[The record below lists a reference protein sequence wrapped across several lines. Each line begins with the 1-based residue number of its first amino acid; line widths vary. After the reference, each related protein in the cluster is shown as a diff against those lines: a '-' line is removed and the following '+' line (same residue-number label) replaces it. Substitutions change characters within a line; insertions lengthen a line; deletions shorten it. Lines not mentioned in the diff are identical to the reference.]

1 MSTSRAIAPSAP
13 KRADPRRR
21 EAVASAFS
29 DSETMAGPLVAA
41 KVAACYD
48 AGLVSGPT
56 PKQIGRYQILD
67 RVAVGGMAE
76 LFKAQLQ
83 GQHGFEKLVAIKKIL
98 PHLAGDHSFVEM
110 FIDEARIT
118 AQLDHRNIV
127 AVYELGTDADTPY
140 IAMQYV
146 DGLDVLALLRECA
159 RAQIRLPPD
168 LAALIA
174 RDVLD
179 ALDYAPN
186 ALDARGRPLG
196 IVHRDISPGNVLL
209 SWRGDVKLTDFGI
222 ARAAERRHKTEA
234 GTLKGKYGYMS
245 PEQVSGA
252 DVDQRSDL
260 FAVGILLAEM
270 VMARRLFTSTN
281 DLDILLMVRDAR
293 LDRLHK
299 YASEFPV
306 ELRVLT
312 VRALQRRPEDRWQ
325 SAAQFRDAL
334 DEWIR
339 RTTRVTSR
347 DLAALVG
354 RVINAPTADLEPDA
368 QLSANPSIPVP
379 EGSGLS
385 GPSTRIH
392 MAQAE
397 AEARAAR
404 AEFIAGDAVPHG
416 LEGDFGSSGTISVS
430 DDDIMP
436 EVPAE
441 NASGPREVGD
451 IRETHV
457 VRLVYRL
464 ARTKATGM
472 LALEGRAGV
481 LKEAYFTDGQP
492 QFVSSN
498 VERERLGNFLLAK
511 EAVSPQAL
519 QRALSVMHHF
529 GGRLADTLVGLDL
542 LDPLE
547 AYRLLAD
554 QVAAK
559 LMETFGWQKGRY
571 TWIPRQPNPHRSRAL
586 HLDAMRVIGAGAT
599 QIAEPLIDEWLAA
612 NTSAFVV
619 REPAQE
625 SDLEQFGIG
634 PALLRVYS
642 MLDGRT
648 RLGDLAGKARSTDA
662 RLGLLRLTYLLV
674 QTELARLS

>member
-1 MSTSRAIAPSAP
+1 
-13 KRADPRRR
+13 
-21 EAVASAFS
+21 VN
-29 DSETMAGPLVAA
+29 DS
-41 KVAACYD
+41 
-48 AGLVSGPT
+48 T

-67 RVAVGGMAE
+67 RLAVGGMAE
-76 LFKAQLQ
+76 LFKAQLI
-83 GQHGFEKLVAIKKIL
+83 GQLGFEKLVAIKKIL
-98 PHLAGDHSFVEM
+98 PHLAVDQNFVEM

-127 AVYELGTDADTPY
+127 AVFELGTDADTPY

-174 RDVLD
+174 RDLLD
-179 ALDYAPN
+179 ALDYAHN
-186 ALDARGRPLG
+186 ALDVQGRALG

-245 PEQVSGA
+245 PEQVSGGE
-252 DVDQRSDL
+252 VDGRSDL
-260 FAVGILLAEM
+260 FSVGILLAEM

-299 YASEFPV
+299 YAAEFPV

-347 DLAALVG
+347 DLAALIG
-354 RVINAPTADLEPDA
+354 QVINAPTADLPGGVVEEPA
-368 QLSANPSIPVP
+368 ENV
-379 EGSGLS
+379 SGLS
-385 GPSTRIH
+385 GPMTR
-392 MAQAE
+392 MSLANAE
-397 AEARAAR
+397 AEAKRAR
-404 AEFIAGDAVPHG
+404 AEFIAGEAVP
-416 LEGDFGSSGTISVS
+416 EGIGGFEGSSGTLQVTE
-430 DDDIMP
+430 DDVMP
-436 EVPAE
+436 EATEPG
-441 NASGPREVGD
+441 SGPREVGD
-451 IRETHV
+451 LKEHPVLRV
-457 VRLVYRL
+457 VFRL
-464 ARTKATGM
+464 AKSKGSGM
-472 LALEGRAGV
+472 LTLEGRAGV
-481 LKEAYFTDGQP
+481 LKEAYFLDGQP
-492 QFVSSN
+492 QFVNSN
-498 VERERLGNFLLAK
+498 VESERLGQFLLDQKALTP
-511 EAVSPQAL
+511 AAL

-547 AYRLLAD
+547 AYRLLAK

-559 LMETFGWQKGRY
+559 LMEAFSWQKGRY
-571 TWIPRQPNPHRSRAL
+571 TWTPGAANPYKSRSL
-586 HLDAMRVIGAGAT
+586 HLDAFRVIGAGAAQLT
-599 QIAEPLIDEWLAA
+599 ETVVDDWLATNA
-612 NTSAFVV
+612 RNFIT
-619 REPAQE
+619 REPAQDGE
-625 SDLEQFGIG
+625 LAQFGLG
-634 PALLRVYS
+634 EALLRVYS
-642 MLDGRT
+642 LLDGRT
-648 RLGDLAGKARSTDA
+648 RLGDLAARVRSPEA
-662 RLGLLRLTYLLV
+662 RVNLLRLTYLMV
-674 QTELARLS
+674 QTDLARLS

>member
-1 MSTSRAIAPSAP
+1 
-13 KRADPRRR
+13 
-21 EAVASAFS
+21 
-29 DSETMAGPLVAA
+29 
-41 KVAACYD
+41 
-48 AGLVSGPT
+48 VSGGT
-56 PKQIGRYQILD
+56 PKQIGKYQILD

-98 PHLAGDHSFVEM
+98 PHLAGDNSFVEM
-110 FIDEARIT
+110 FLDEARIT
-118 AQLDHRNIV
+118 AQLDHRHIV

-179 ALDYAPN
+179 ALDYAHN
-186 ALDARGRPLG
+186 ALDVHGRPLR

-245 PEQVSGA
+245 PEQVSSG
-252 DVDQRSDL
+252 DLDQRSDL
-260 FAVGILLAEM
+260 FSVGILLAEM
-270 VMARRLFTSTN
+270 VMARRLFTSVN

-325 SAAQFRDAL
+325 SAAEFRDAL

-347 DLAALVG
+347 DLATLIG
-354 RVINAPTADLEPDA
+354 RVINAPTAELEGR
-368 QLSANPSIPVP
+368 PSEPELDVP
-379 EGSGLS
+379 EHPSGLS
-385 GPSTRIH
+385 GPMTR
-392 MAQAE
+392 MSMQAAEME
-397 AEARAAR
+397 AERAR
-404 AEFIAGDAVPHG
+404 AEFIAGAVPQG
-416 LEGDFGSSGTISVS
+416 IDSEPGSNGTITIS
-430 DDDIMP
+430 DDDVMP
-436 EVPAE
+436 GAPGEAS
-441 NASGPREVGD
+441 SGPREVGD
-451 IRETHV
+451 LREQSVIRV
-457 VRLVYRL
+457 VYRL
-464 ARTKATGM
+464 AKTKATGM

-481 LKEAYFTDGQP
+481 LKEAYFSDGQP
-492 QFVSSN
+492 QYVNSN
-498 VERERLGNFLLAK
+498 VEGERLGNFLLH
-511 EAVSPQAL
+511 EQVLSPQSL

-547 AYRLLAD
+547 AYRLLAK

-559 LMETFGWQKGRY
+559 LMETFSWQKGRY
-571 TWIPRQPNPHRSRAL
+571 TWMPRQQSPYRARAL
-586 HLDAMRVIGAGAT
+586 HLDAYRVIGAGAA
-599 QIAEPLIDEWLAA
+599 QIGEPLIDDWLA
-612 NTSAFVV
+612 THTRMFIS
-619 REPAQE
+619 REPTQE
-625 SDLEQFGIG
+625 GELAQFGVG
-634 PALLRVYS
+634 EALLRVYS
-642 MLDGRT
+642 LLDGRT
-648 RLGDLAGKARSTDA
+648 RLGDLAARVRSPEA
-662 RLGLLRLTYLLV
+662 RLNLLRLTYLLV
-674 QTELARLS
+674 QTEHARLS

>member
-1 MSTSRAIAPSAP
+1 MN
-13 KRADPRRR
+13 
-21 EAVASAFS
+21 
-29 DSETMAGPLVAA
+29 DS
-41 KVAACYD
+41 
-48 AGLVSGPT
+48 T

-76 LFKAQLQ
+76 LFKAQLI
-83 GQHGFEKLVAIKKIL
+83 GNLGFEKLVAIKKIL
-98 PHLAGDHSFVEM
+98 PHLAVDKTFVEM

-127 AVYELGTDADTPY
+127 SVFELGTDADTPY

-168 LAALIA
+168 LCAVIA

-179 ALDYAPN
+179 ALDYAHN
-186 ALDARGRPLG
+186 ALDVQGRPLS

-245 PEQVSGA
+245 PEQVSGG
-252 DVDQRSDL
+252 DVDARSDL
-260 FAVGILLAEM
+260 FSIGILLAEM

-339 RTTRVTSR
+339 RTTRVGNR
-347 DLAALVG
+347 DLANLIG
-354 RVINAPTADLEPDA
+354 RVINAPTADLPGGVVEDV
-368 QLSANPSIPVP
+368 QEDL
-379 EGSGLS
+379 SGLS
-385 GPSTRIH
+385 GPMTRMSI
-392 MAQAE
+392 ATAE
-397 AEARAAR
+397 AEAKRAR
-404 AEFIAGDAVPHG
+404 AEFIASDAIPDG
-416 LEGDFGSSGTISVS
+416 IGGAEGSSGTLQVS
-430 DDDIMP
+430 EDDAMP
-436 EVPAE
+436 EGVEPT
-441 NASGPREVGD
+441 SGPREVGD
-451 IRETHV
+451 LREQPV
-457 VRLVYRL
+457 LRVVYRL
-464 ARTKATGM
+464 AKTKGTGM
-472 LALEGRAGV
+472 LSLEGRAGV
-481 LKEAYFTDGQP
+481 LKEAYFLDGQP
-492 QFVSSN
+492 QFVNSN
-498 VERERLGNFLLAK
+498 VESERLGQFLLEQKALTP
-511 EAVSPQAL
+511 AAL

-547 AYRLLAD
+547 AYRLLAK

-559 LMETFGWQKGRY
+559 LMEAFSWQKGRY
-571 TWIPRQPNPHRSRAL
+571 TWIPRATNPYKSRSL
-586 HLDAMRVIGAGAT
+586 HLDAFRVIGAGAA
-599 QIAEPLIDEWLAA
+599 QLAEPVVEEWLAA
-612 NTSAFVV
+612 NARAFIT
-619 REPAQE
+619 REPAQDGE
-625 SDLEQFGIG
+625 LAQFGLG
-634 PALLRVYS
+634 EALLRVYS
-642 MLDGRT
+642 LLDGRT
-648 RLGDLAGKARSTDA
+648 RLGDLAARVRSPEA
-662 RLGLLRLTYLLV
+662 RTNLLRLTYLLV

>member
-1 MSTSRAIAPSAP
+1 VTTG
-13 KRADPRRR
+13 
-21 EAVASAFS
+21 V
-29 DSETMAGPLVAA
+29 
-41 KVAACYD
+41 
-48 AGLVSGPT
+48 

-83 GQHGFEKLVAIKKIL
+83 GQLGFEKLVAIKKIL
-98 PHLAGDHSFVEM
+98 PHLAGDQSFVEM

-118 AQLDHRNIV
+118 AQLDHKHIV
-127 AVYELGTDADTPY
+127 AVFELGTDADTPY

-179 ALDYAPN
+179 ALDYAHN
-186 ALDARGRPLG
+186 ALDVHGKPLS

-252 DVDQRSDL
+252 EVDARSDL
-260 FAVGILLAEM
+260 FSVGILLAEM

-325 SAAQFRDAL
+325 TAAQFRDAL

-339 RTTRVTSR
+339 RTTRVSSR
-347 DLAALVG
+347 DLAQLIG
-354 RVINAPTADLEPDA
+354 RVINSPTADLERDA
-368 QLSANPSIPVP
+368 HAHAHVP
-379 EGSGLS
+379 EPSGLS
-385 GPSTRIH
+385 GPMTRMS
-392 MAQAE
+392 MAVAE
-397 AEARAAR
+397 EEARQAR
-404 AEFIAGDAVPHG
+404 AEFISGEGVP
-416 LEGDFGSSGTISVS
+416 DQIPNDPSSGVIAVT

-436 EVPAE
+436 EAPRE
-441 NASGPREVGD
+441 QASGPREVGE
-451 IRETHV
+451 IREHPV
-457 VRLVYRL
+457 LRVVYRL
-464 ARTKATGM
+464 AKTKGTGM

-481 LKEAYFTDGQP
+481 LKEAYFAEGQP
-492 QFVSSN
+492 QFVNSN
-498 VERERLGNFLLAK
+498 VESERLGNFLLEQKALTP
-511 EAVSPQAL
+511 AAL
-519 QRALSVMHHF
+519 QRAVSVMHHF

-547 AYRLLAD
+547 AYRLLAK

-559 LMETFGWQKGRY
+559 LMEAFSWQKGRY
-571 TWIPRQPNPHRSRAL
+571 TWTPRQQNPFKSRSL
-586 HLDAMRVIGAGAT
+586 HLDAFRVIGAGSA
-599 QIAEPLIDEWLAA
+599 QLSEPLVDEWLQAHKQG
-612 NTSAFVV
+612 FVV
-619 REPAQE
+619 REPAQDSE
-625 SDLEQFGIG
+625 LSQFGLG
-634 PALLRVYS
+634 EALLRVYS
-642 MLDGRT
+642 LLDGRT
-648 RLGDLAGKARSTDA
+648 RLGDLAARVRSPEA
-662 RLGLLRLTYLLV
+662 RLNLLRLTYLLV
-674 QTELARLS
+674 QTDIARLS